1 MNNLNDKTIIMIDDN
16 EDDAFISRRLLLKHG
31 VVQKFIHI
39 EEPAKASESILSL
52 VSDDC
57 ALEDMIILLDIN
69 MPVVSGF
76 EVMQAI
82 RADEKLKKLPVIM
95 LSTSDSGK
103 DIHKSLLD
111 GADGYLTKPFDSDAL
126 FQALS
131 QITDSKQRFIPNLV
145 QKIPA

>member
-1 MNNLNDKTIIMIDDN
+1 MNNISDKTVIMIDDN

-31 VVQKFIHI
+31 AVQKFIHI
-39 EEPAKASESILSL
+39 EEPAKAPESILSL
-52 VSDDC
+52 VSNDC

-69 MPVVSGF
+69 MPVISGF

-103 DIHKSLLD
+103 DIYKSLLD

-145 QKIPA
+145 QKILA